1 MASFFVE
8 RKECPACNSSA
19 IEDVYSCRYI
29 ESPVRD
35 YLDSFYQSQGKIE
48 YDYLKDADYH
58 LCNCST
64 CGALFQKWIPN
75 DFLSDKLYDEWIDP
89 DAAFQRHQQKNNLDY
104 LGKKA
109 GEIIQI
115 IGYFNLPP
123 HQLHLLDFGMGW
135 CQWANMARAFG
146 CNCSGSEISAERI
159 EFAESQGLEVIPLE
173 KLPDEHFDFINS
185 EQVFEHL
192 PNPLEIL
199 NILQKALKPH
209 GLLRINVPDGS
220 KIRRNI
226 KKGNWTFPA
235 EPNRVVNP
243 ISPLEHINCYSGYS
257 MARMADATGL
267 RIIKMPIPVQLKYN
281 VNISGL
287 SGMLKKI
294 VRPFYTS
301 YFPRG
306 VCTYFEKP

>member
-89 DAAFQRHQQKNNLDY
+89 DAAFQRHQ
-104 LGKKA
+104 
-109 GEIIQI
+109 
-115 IGYFNLPP
+115 
-123 HQLHLLDFGMGW
+123 W

-235 EPNRVVNP
+235 EPNRIVNP